1 MASKQ
6 GFFKGVKSELGKV
19 VWPTGKEVINYTT
32 IVVFTVVFLAL
43 FFMLTDWGIGSLVEM
58 ITKD

>member
-19 VWPTGKEVINYTT
+19 VWPTGKEVVNYTT
-32 IVVFTVVFLAL
+32 IVVFTVVFFSAILHA
-43 FFMLTDWGIGSLVEM
+43 
-58 ITKD
+58 